1 MRSPSTTIRGTDA
14 ADGASATRSAR
25 TVGPWRSEARHAA
38 MVAARPAALSEDGP
52 RPTMTALP
60 HAPTPELPD
69 DRRDARPRPPRH
81 RHDPD
86 ALDRWRPA
94 GELGAPG
101 RPDGRRADGLRPL
114 DALPPPRADP
124 PGLAG
129 PRPLRPQRRPR
140 QHAAV
145 LAAPPHRLRPRARRP
160 QAVPPVGQPDPR
172 PPRIRPDAGRRGDH
186 RAAGPG
192 AGERDRDGHRRA
204 PPRGRVQPRRPR
216 HRRPLDLRD
225 RLGRRPPGGD
235 RVGGVQPRGASA
247 ARQAGRPL
255 RRQPHPARRPDLDG
269 VVGGRRSSASRPTA
283 GTPAGSRTATT
294 SRRSRRPSRPPAA
307 TTGRA

>member
-1 MRSPSTTIRGTDA
+1 MLRAPSRPSHRAVVA
-14 ADGASATRSAR
+14 ADPPATSADVPGDVGAREHRPGRREDDIDHEIAQHDDPRHGRHHGPAAARSAR
-25 TVGPWRSEARHAA
+25 AVGPRRSEARHAA
-38 MVAARPAALSEDGP
+38 MVPARPAGPSDRGP

-114 DALPPPRADP
+114 DALPPPRPDP
-124 PGLAG
+124 PGLAR

-145 LAAPPHRLRPRARRP
+145 LAAPPHRLRPLARRP
-160 QAVPPVGQPDPR
+160 QAVPPVGQPDAR

-186 RAAGPG
+186 RPAGPG

-216 HRRPLDLRD
+216 
-225 RLGRRPPGGD
+225 
-235 RVGGVQPRGASA
+235 
-247 ARQAGRPL
+247 
-255 RRQPHPARRPDLDG
+255 
-269 VVGGRRSSASRPTA
+269 RSS
-283 GTPAGSRTATT
+283 
-294 SRRSRRPSRPPAA
+294 
-307 TTGRA
+307 TTGPT